1 MSQENVEIVKR
12 AWKAHARRDNASAF
26 QSYDPEVEIYGGLD
40 GSVVYR
46 GLDGVREFFR
56 DWVSDFDDF
65 RSDVEEWIDA
75 GDSVI
80 AAVRVSG
87 RGKKSGIAVDSRDW
101 HAWTLRDGKMW
112 RLRIYAERREALEA
126 VRLEG

>member
-1 MSQENVEIVKR
+1 MFATGTATAPSPTLGSRSKR
-12 AWKAHARRDNASAF
+12 CRKR
-26 QSYDPEVEIYGGLD
+26 
-40 GSVVYR
+40 
-46 GLDGVREFFR
+46 VREFFR

-75 GDSVI
+75 GDTVI
-80 AAVRVSG
+80 AAVRASG

-112 RLRIYAERREALEA
+112 RLRIYDERHEALKA
-126 VRLEG
+126 VGVEE